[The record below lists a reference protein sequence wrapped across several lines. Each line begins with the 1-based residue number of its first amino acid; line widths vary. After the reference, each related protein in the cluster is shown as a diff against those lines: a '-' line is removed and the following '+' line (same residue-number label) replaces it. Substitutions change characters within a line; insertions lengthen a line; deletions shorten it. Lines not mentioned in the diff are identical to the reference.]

1 MDPRRHDVYAFAM
14 SERTPEGEPVEVG
27 VRALRADLAHWLE
40 VARTSDVVITERGTP
55 VARLVPIGEHPGL
68 ERLIARGEAI
78 PPRRPATRID
88 LSQLPAIEG
97 TLSEFV
103 HEQRR

>member
-1 MDPRRHDVYAFAM
+1 MYTFAM
-14 SERTPEGEPVEVG
+14 SERTPGAEPVEVG

-40 VARTSDVVITERGTP
+40 AARTSDVVITERGTP

-68 ERLIARGEAI
+68 QRLIARGGVI

-88 LSQLPAIEG
+88 LSKLPAIDG

-103 HEQRR
+103 REQRR